1 MKVRIGGVQRTLVS
15 ATDLQKAE
23 NAVSSMIMQGAL
35 LEAIEVAPKTLRQIE
50 NRVRN
55 AAVAESARMMDVIVS
70 IMDKPQPGLSPG
82 ISGSDLT
89 RGTNLFATGRL
100 GWKPLSDRYAR
111 SKDLMTRRWG
121 MTGKAA
127 RGRSSR
133 YFTNRGTLRNYLKG
147 RGATVIKNRLGGMQV
162 DVDKTYG
169 KSYISSGNHKYVA
182 RDLVTAAIEKGMSS
196 SQQTAAKSEAARV
209 LMGRVTLTMFP
220 RLSPAMA
227 PMLATRRWTDAGD
240 GAMEK
245 AMFGGTKTL
254 NKLLNRRNAY
264 RPIITPVVQFFMLS
278 RIPAAVNRAVT
289 DNLRK
294 TNISADG

>member
-1 MKVRIGGVQRTLVS
+1 MKVQIGGVQRSLVS
-15 ATDLQKAE
+15 AADLEKAE
-23 NAVSSMIMQGAL
+23 DAVANLITANAVASVMDVSVKSL
-35 LEAIEVAPKTLRQIE
+35 TRLEERIRT
-50 NRVRN
+50 
-55 AAVAESARMMDVIVS
+55 AATAETARMMDVIVA

-89 RGTNLFATGRL
+89 RGTNLFASGRL

-111 SKDLMTRRWG
+111 SKDLMARSWG
-121 MTGKAA
+121 LTGKAA

-133 YFTNRGTLRNYLKG
+133 YFTHRGTLRNYLKG
-147 RGATVIKNRLGGMQV
+147 RGASIIKNRLGGMDVQV
-162 DVDKTYG
+162 DK
-169 KSYISSGNHKYVA
+169 KLRAESYMSGNNKYVTKGLKDIVWESSDGA
-182 RDLVTAAIEKGMSS
+182 GDAASI
-196 SQQTAAKSEAARV
+196 V
-209 LMGRVTLTMFP
+209 LGRVTLTMFP

-254 NKLLNRRNAY
+254 SKLLNRRNAY

-289 DNLRK
+289 DNIRK
-294 TNISADG
+294 STQNVE

>member
-15 ATDLQKAE
+15 ATDLKKAE
-23 NAVSSMIMQGAL
+23 DAVSNLITANAVASVMDISVKSL
-35 LEAIEVAPKTLRQIE
+35 TRLEDRIRS
-50 NRVRN
+50 
-55 AAVAESARMMDVIVS
+55 AATAEAARMMDVIVS
-70 IMDKPQPGLSPG
+70 VMDKPQPGMSPG

-89 RGTNLFATGRL
+89 RGTNLFASGRI

-111 SKDLMTRRWG
+111 SKDLMVRSWG

-127 RGRSSR
+127 RARSSR

-147 RGATVIKNRLGGMQV
+147 RGTSIIKNRLGGMEVQV
-162 DVDKTYG
+162 DK
-169 KSYISSGNHKYVA
+169 KLRAESYMSGNNKYV
-182 RDLVTAAIEKGMSS
+182 TKGLKDIVWESNDG
-196 SQQTAAKSEAARV
+196 AGDAGRIV
-209 LMGRVTLTMFP
+209 LGRVTLTMFP

-245 AMFGGTKTL
+245 ALFGGTKTL
-254 NKLLNRRNAY
+254 HKLLNRRNAY

-289 DNLRK
+289 DNIRK
-294 TNISADG
+294 TTQNVE